1 MEHIASLGEY
11 LLLRFLFFYATAHR
25 TLSNEIAGKWP
36 SLSSFW
42 NGLKNYRFWRD
53 GSEGGEFDKEEI
65 AIPVLLNG
73 TERKRKSFHSY
84 DSSVSRFYVTYMMSG
99 GNGKCEMEWNGDACS
114 DGSFSLSSHLQ

>member
-1 MEHIASLGEY
+1 M
-11 LLLRFLFFYATAHR
+11 R
-25 TLSNEIAGKWP
+25 T
-36 SLSSFW
+36 SFRAPIREP
-42 NGLKNYRFWRD
+42 NFTFPC
-53 GSEGGEFDKEEI
+53 EGGGIDEEEVT
-65 AIPVLLNG
+65 IPALVNG